1 MKILYIGEHISLLY
15 RYLTHLGYSEEEI
28 QEKGVYRPLI
38 TLTSPDTSQTMFDFL
53 LTKHETLFEILK
65 TGGFNHLVF
74 VLQEFVQ
81 NTDLPFEPPTKEEL
95 TKSFDEAVKL
105 LQHERAVGC
114 EIVMGF
120 GRSN

>member
-1 MKILYIGEHISLLY
+1 MHIRYIGEHISLLY
-15 RYLTHLGYSEEEI
+15 SYLTSLGYSEEDI
-28 QEKGVYRPLI
+28 QEKGIYRPLI
-38 TLTSPDTSQTMFDFL
+38 SLTSTETTEAMFRFI

-74 VLQEFVQ
+74 VLQEFVE
-81 NTDLPFEPPTKEEL
+81 NTDLPFEPPTHVQLTQAFNDAAKLYDKE
-95 TKSFDEAVKL
+95 K
-105 LQHERAVGC
+105 AVGC

>member
-1 MKILYIGEHISLLY
+1 MHIRYHGEHISLLY
-15 RYLTHLGYSEEEI
+15 SYLTHIGYSEEDV

-38 TLTSPDTSQTMFDFL
+38 TLTSSDTSQTMFDFL

-81 NTDLPFEPPTKEEL
+81 ITDLPFEPPTQEEL

-105 LQHERAVGC
+105 YTKEKVVGC

>member
-38 TLTSPDTSQTMFDFL
+38 TLTSSDTSQTMFDFL

-65 TGGFNHLVF
+65 TGGFNHLIF
-74 VLQEFVQ
+74 VLQQFVE
-81 NTDLPFEPPTKEEL
+81 NTGLPFSPPTQEEL
-95 TKSFDEAVKL
+95 TQAFNDAVKL
-105 LQHERAVGC
+105 YNKEKVVGC

-120 GRSN
+120 GQSN

>member
-1 MKILYIGEHISLLY
+1 MQIRFIGEHISLLY
-15 RYLTHLGYSEEEI
+15 RYLTHIGYSEEDV

-38 TLTSPDTSQTMFDFL
+38 TLTSSDTSQTMFDFL

-74 VLQEFVQ
+74 VLQQFVE
-81 NTDLPFEPPTKEEL
+81 NTSLPFTPPTQEEL
-95 TKSFDEAVKL
+95 TQAFNEAVKL
-105 LQHERAVGC
+105 YDKEKVVGC

-120 GRSN
+120 WRSN